1 MAEEEDEGVTS
12 TFRWDYVAKILDLHA
27 NQITGRPKKHGKE
40 GSLVHT
46 IGEAVDPSDLVI
58 QVLTKFFRDQSKP
71 NSTKPLTEKHLIRLL
86 KRAISNA
93 YIDLLRKIESRKT
106 DYADDLSRPSDEEGG
121 KGDFFDS
128 YKVKKVNGFRQHQVV
143 SDLLPSPEEEDPL
156 LKYREELS
164 ALYERVKGDTQLE
177 EVVEA
182 ICEEGLEEPRDIAV
196 YLKTT
201 PQDIYNRFKRLRRRY
216 GDLQILKPMQK
227 KAI

>member
-1 MAEEEDEGVTS
+1 MVENEGSNTAICWE
-12 TFRWDYVAKILDLHA
+12 RVAKKLELHA
-27 NQITGRPKKHGKE
+27 YKITGRPKKWGKDGPIE
-40 GSLVHT
+40 ST
-46 IGEAVDPSDLVI
+46 IGEALDPLDLVSQI
-58 QVLTKFFRDQSKP
+58 LTKFLSKP
-71 NSTKPLTEKHLIRLL
+71 NPAKSFTEKHLVNLL

-93 YIDLLRKIESRKT
+93 YIDLLRKIGSRKT
-106 DYADDLSRPSDEEGG
+106 DYTEDLVRPNDEEGG
-121 KGDFFDS
+121 KRDFFDS
-128 YKVKKVNGFRQHQVV
+128 YEIKKVSSLREHQVL

-156 LKYREELS
+156 VKYRQELS
-164 ALYERVKGDTQLE
+164 ALYERIEGDTQLE

-216 GDLQILKPMQK
+216 GDLQSPKPMRK